1 MKIFKLLVHGT
12 SVHCSSCMAGHHCC
26 QGPKS
31 AHLSQSGQ
39 AARQQQHGSR
49 NTQDFSV
56 FHDTAQQGQ
65 TLRAAP
71 LQCNGSTTF
80 LQHKGLVRSASF
92 LRSGH
97 ALWHWLLID
106 GESGDELEDLPDS
119 VGRSDAKSPKRSKKR
134 RKKGK
139 LGGDQHEVA
148 VGSDAGDAEEMSSFA
163 DEFAEF
169 EDEGYDPSIAP
180 DNIHEDH
187 QIEVEEIP
195 EDGGGGDN
203 DDVMDVDEEDGAVRL
218 SKRGTLLK
226 LEEAFLALARV
237 SCPLP
242 ENLKLAILSR
252 CITGQFKTYING
264 HLDAGAPLDI
274 LREAV
279 LRFDRAT
286 TKWSSTTVLGQDYPT
301 LMEVDRIKGKEKGKK
316 GTGKQVKSKRYGN
329 DFNLC
334 FQQVKIKARGRKA
347 MTMVIS
353 TRAQAKVIIRKVW
366 KARASAW

>member
-1 MKIFKLLVHGT
+1 MPFGIDYSLMEKVGMSLRIFPTPLDDPMLN
-12 SVHCSSCMAGHHCC
+12 
-26 QGPKS
+26 
-31 AHLSQSGQ
+31 LSRDQ
-39 AARQQQHGSR
+39 
-49 NTQDFSV
+49 
-56 FHDTAQQGQ
+56 
-65 TLRAAP
+65 
-71 LQCNGSTTF
+71 
-80 LQHKGLVRSASF
+80 
-92 LRSGH
+92 
-97 ALWHWLLID
+97 
-106 GESGDELEDLPDS
+106 
-119 VGRSDAKSPKRSKKR
+119 R
-134 RKKGK
+134 R
-139 LGGDQHEVA
+139 
-148 VGSDAGDAEEMSSFA
+148 
-163 DEFAEF
+163 
-169 EDEGYDPSIAP
+169 DEGYDPSIAP

-195 EDGGGGDN
+195 EDGGGGDG

-226 LEEAFLALARV
+226 FEEAFLELARV
-237 SCPLP
+237 SDPLP
-242 ENLKLAILSR
+242 ENLKLAVLSR
-252 CITGQFKTYING
+252 CITGQFKTYINR

-316 GTGKQVKSKRYGN
+316 GKNGNDGTGKQVKSKRYGN

-353 TRAQAKVIIRKVW
+353 TRAQAKVMIRKV
-366 KARASAW
+366 